1 MKRALGIALFAA
13 GLITL
18 LGLGH
23 WQYQRLHWKSAIIA
37 DLQTQYDALE
47 TGTKPL
53 TRAAIDQAYRASTSE
68 KPLLVGRIS
77 GRMRSGDV
85 IYLGPRSLHGNKI
98 YDVVVPID
106 IDKGTILA
114 QLGYVAAEK
123 RGVIELPSTQ
133 VDLLGVAR
141 LPDYSRFISGNS
153 PQNDIWFH
161 IDIDQIAQARQIK
174 NIAPLVFFAVR
185 ASPSIE
191 GITMPEQ
198 PWYPRNKHAQ
208 YMIFWFGMAFVWC
221 GIFAAAFWRSSREQR
236 AR

>member
-23 WQYQRLHWKSAIIA
+23 WQYQRLHWKNGIIA
-37 DLQTQYDALE
+37 DLQAQYDALE
-47 TGTKPL
+47 IGAKPL
-53 TRAAIDQAYRASTSE
+53 TRAALQRAHSASTSE

-85 IYLGPRSLHGNKI
+85 IYLGPRSLQGNKI
-98 YDVVVPID
+98 YDIVVPID
-106 IDKGTILA
+106 IDKGTILTH
-114 QLGYVAAEK
+114 LGYVAENK
-123 RGVIELPSTQ
+123 RGLIKLPSTQ

-161 IDIDQIAQARQIK
+161 IDIHQMAQARQVK
-174 NIAPLVFFAVR
+174 NIAPLVFFAAQ
-185 ASPSIE
+185 ASPSID

-198 PWYPRNKHAQ
+198 HWYPRNKHAQ
-208 YMIFWFGMAFVWC
+208 YMIFWFGMAFIWC
-221 GIFAAAFWRSSREQR
+221 GIFAAAFWRSRHEKR